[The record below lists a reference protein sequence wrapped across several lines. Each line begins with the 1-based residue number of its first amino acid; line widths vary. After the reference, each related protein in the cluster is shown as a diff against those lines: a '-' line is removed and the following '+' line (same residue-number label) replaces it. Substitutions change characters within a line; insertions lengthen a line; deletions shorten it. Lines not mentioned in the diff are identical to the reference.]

1 MEPSCH
7 DHCTQL
13 NTQGP
18 GFLLVKSSSW
28 KASDWTLHPT
38 WIVLTPP
45 GPDQYSSWVICIA
58 RTIGVCIGPH
68 LYSNLVTN
76 ALANSLIYCIN
87 ILIHVTNAFSDGGQ
101 NEYRIEALQWKMH
114 LCMNIFS
121 FSCLQPV
128 RIHLEA
134 YCHLVCVTRGEVLP
148 GGAGQCHG
156 ENDRQVTGLGVILV
170 LGSGVDQALPV
181 RTHTLLYNHIALVSI
196 Y

>member
-1 MEPSCH
+1 M
-7 DHCTQL
+7 
-13 NTQGP
+13 
-18 GFLLVKSSSW
+18 
-28 KASDWTLHPT
+28 
-38 WIVLTPP
+38 
-45 GPDQYSSWVICIA
+45 
-58 RTIGVCIGPH
+58 CIGPH

-134 YCHLVCVTRGEVLP
+134 YCHLVCVTRCEALP

-156 ENDRQVTGLGVILV
+156 ENDRQVTGVLFRSWGAELIKHFLSGPTPTPYCTITLRWYQYISQKDYPQNLKIMINLSSLDQHTIVNSVVIPQSDHYNNLFACFK
-170 LGSGVDQALPV
+170 ALFK
-181 RTHTLLYNHIALVSI
+181 S
-196 Y
+196 